1 MSLGLAAAPDLR
13 RDLLGASGD
22 AERFGGLGEQ
32 GSDRG
37 ERQLSRLLGGSDRT
51 KAWENDTAPS
61 SVRGRWHGQLW
72 MTMKSEYQVGECTG
86 FFQSVGTG
94 SLADSIFDNRPVAV
108 ECRPL
113 IVTDYSTLLNGKPPH
128 TEI

>member
-51 KAWENDTAPS
+51 KAWENNDSSLFGPWKMAWPALDDHEVRIPS
-61 SVRGRWHGQLW
+61 R
-72 MTMKSEYQVGECTG
+72 
-86 FFQSVGTG
+86 
-94 SLADSIFDNRPVAV
+94 
-108 ECRPL
+108 
-113 IVTDYSTLLNGKPPH
+113 
-128 TEI
+128 